1 MLATYA
7 FFFLAF
13 IAIFF
18 ALLVVFSKNPIHSC
32 LYLVLTMFAI
42 AGNYVLLNAQFLAVV
57 QLIVYAGAIMVLFL
71 FTIMLLN
78 LSSENEPVKSN
89 LIKFIATIG
98 GGSLLLVFVLALKKT
113 DLGPAPLMF
122 PNPNQQGM
130 IQNLGKVLFS
140 EYVFPFEVISILILI
155 SLMGAVVLGRKDKK
169 VNPINE

>member
-1 MLATYA
+1 
-7 FFFLAF
+7 
-13 IAIFF
+13 
-18 ALLVVFSKNPIHSC
+18 
-32 LYLVLTMFAI
+32 
-42 AGNYVLLNAQFLAVV
+42 
-57 QLIVYAGAIMVLFL
+57 
-71 FTIMLLN
+71 
-78 LSSENEPVKSN
+78 
-89 LIKFIATIG
+89 
-98 GGSLLLVFVLALKKT
+98 LLVFVLALKKT